1 MGISFAESAAP
12 AICPQNQLS
21 AEKTLFGYIKPNIP
35 ELRVREKARYDAWYC
50 GLCRRLGA
58 RYGTAARA
66 LLSFDCTF
74 LALLAASVSGEDSPE
89 DLLRCPFKPFGK
101 KRAMLGSPS
110 AALDFAADVCVI
122 LSEFKLSDDI
132 ADGKPL
138 RIAAKL
144 PLLCAFKKARLH
156 RPEVYA
162 AVKKHMR
169 ELASVEAPYRGSR
182 AFPRRKAAKNDS
194 AAELRSPDLPAN
206 IFGEMLR
213 DVLASAPVPKKEIP
227 ALKETGFF
235 IGRFIY
241 LCDAWDDRESDKKHS
256 LFNPFNICGC
266 TRDDAEFIIN
276 ISINSAISAYNLL
289 STGRDRAILDNI
301 LFQGLFAVS
310 DAVFAKEKQPLP
322 NDGITTAAHKA

>member
-138 RIAAKL
+138 QIAAKL
-144 PLLCAFKKARLH
+144 SLLCAFKKARL
-156 RPEVYA
+156 
-162 AVKKHMR
+162 
-169 ELASVEAPYRGSR
+169 RG
-182 AFPRRKAAKNDS
+182 RKFMQ
-194 AAELRSPDLPAN
+194 R
-206 IFGEMLR
+206 
-213 DVLASAPVPKKEIP
+213 
-227 ALKETGFF
+227 
-235 IGRFIY
+235 
-241 LCDAWDDRESDKKHS
+241 
-256 LFNPFNICGC
+256 
-266 TRDDAEFIIN
+266 
-276 ISINSAISAYNLL
+276 
-289 STGRDRAILDNI
+289 
-301 LFQGLFAVS
+301 
-310 DAVFAKEKQPLP
+310 
-322 NDGITTAAHKA
+322 

>member
-1 MGISFAESAAP
+1 M
-12 AICPQNQLS
+12 
-21 AEKTLFGYIKPNIP
+21 FGYIKPNIP

-144 PLLCAFKKARLH
+144 PLLCAFKKARLR

-213 DVLASAPVPKKEIP
+213 DVLASAPVSKKEIP

-256 LFNPFNICGC
+256 LFNPFNVCGC

>member
-1 MGISFAESAAP
+1 M
-12 AICPQNQLS
+12 
-21 AEKTLFGYIKPNIP
+21 FGYIKPNIP

-66 LLSFDCTF
+66 LLSFDCPF

-144 PLLCAFKKARLH
+144 PLLCAFKKARLR

-162 AVKKHMR
+162 AVKKRMR

-182 AFPRRKAAKNDS
+182 AFPRRIHTAFSRLFRACNGLHVAAFRNALSERCSRNYRCNCNELQVGRKNRCNFYS
-194 AAELRSPDLPAN
+194 
-206 IFGEMLR
+206 
-213 DVLASAPVPKKEIP
+213 
-227 ALKETGFF
+227 
-235 IGRFIY
+235 
-241 LCDAWDDRESDKKHS
+241 LCDC
-256 LFNPFNICGC
+256 ICRLYIHVYARVECVLKTGC
-266 TRDDAEFIIN
+266 GTDCRVNFTIF
-276 ISINSAISAYNLL
+276 
-289 STGRDRAILDNI
+289 R
-301 LFQGLFAVS
+301 
-310 DAVFAKEKQPLP
+310 VFL
-322 NDGITTAAHKA
+322 

>member
-138 RIAAKL
+138 QIAAKL
-144 PLLCAFKKARLH
+144 PLLCAFKKARLR

-169 ELASVEAPYRGSR
+169 ELASVEAPYRGFSPPQSR
-182 AFPRRKAAKNDS
+182 KERLSGGTAFSNAAFAN
-194 AAELRSPDLPAN
+194 AAFANAAFAGSSRQYFRGNAARCACVGARSPKGNPRAEGDRFFYRKVHLP
-206 IFGEMLR
+206 LR
-213 DVLASAPVPKKEIP
+213 CMGRSRKRQKAFAFQPVQ
-227 ALKETGFF
+227 
-235 IGRFIY
+235 Y
-241 LCDAWDDRESDKKHS
+241 LRLH
-256 LFNPFNICGC
+256 P
-266 TRDDAEFIIN
+266 R
-276 ISINSAISAYNLL
+276 
-289 STGRDRAILDNI
+289 
-301 LFQGLFAVS
+301 
-310 DAVFAKEKQPLP
+310 
-322 NDGITTAAHKA
+322 

>member
-1 MGISFAESAAP
+1 M
-12 AICPQNQLS
+12 
-21 AEKTLFGYIKPNIP
+21 FGYIKPNIP

-144 PLLCAFKKARLH
+144 PLLCAFKKARLR
-156 RPEVYA
+156 RPEV
-162 AVKKHMR
+162 
-169 ELASVEAPYRGSR
+169 
-182 AFPRRKAAKNDS
+182 F
-194 AAELRSPDLPAN
+194 RSC
-206 IFGEMLR
+206 
-213 DVLASAPVPKKEIP
+213 S
-227 ALKETGFF
+227 
-235 IGRFIY
+235 Y
-241 LCDAWDDRESDKKHS
+241 L
-256 LFNPFNICGC
+256 F
-266 TRDDAEFIIN
+266 
-276 ISINSAISAYNLL
+276 
-289 STGRDRAILDNI
+289 
-301 LFQGLFAVS
+301 
-310 DAVFAKEKQPLP
+310 
-322 NDGITTAAHKA
+322 

>member
-1 MGISFAESAAP
+1 M
-12 AICPQNQLS
+12 
-21 AEKTLFGYIKPNIP
+21 FGYIKPNIP

-58 RYGTAARA
+58 RYGTVARA

-144 PLLCAFKKARLH
+144 PLLCAFKKARLR

-162 AVKKHMR
+162 AVKKRMR
-169 ELASVEAPYRGSR
+169 ELASVEAPYRGSWGFT
-182 AFPRRKAAKNDS
+182 APAGLSPAAKPQRTIQRRNCVLKRCVHRIFPQIFS
-194 AAELRSPDLPAN
+194 GKCCAMCLRRHPFPKRKSP
-206 IFGEMLR
+206 R
-213 DVLASAPVPKKEIP
+213 
-227 ALKETGFF
+227 
-235 IGRFIY
+235 
-241 LCDAWDDRESDKKHS
+241 
-256 LFNPFNICGC
+256 
-266 TRDDAEFIIN
+266 
-276 ISINSAISAYNLL
+276 
-289 STGRDRAILDNI
+289 
-301 LFQGLFAVS
+301 
-310 DAVFAKEKQPLP
+310 
-322 NDGITTAAHKA
+322 

>member
-1 MGISFAESAAP
+1 M
-12 AICPQNQLS
+12 
-21 AEKTLFGYIKPNIP
+21 FGYIKPNIP

-144 PLLCAFKKARLH
+144 PLLCAFKKARLR

-162 AVKKHMR
+162 AVKKRMR

-194 AAELRSPDLPAN
+194 AAELRSQTLRSPDLPAN
-206 IFGEMLR
+206 IVLEILR
-213 DVLASAPVPKKEIP
+213 DVLALALGTKK
-227 ALKETGFF
+227 
-235 IGRFIY
+235 
-241 LCDAWDDRESDKKHS
+241 
-256 LFNPFNICGC
+256 
-266 TRDDAEFIIN
+266 
-276 ISINSAISAYNLL
+276 
-289 STGRDRAILDNI
+289 
-301 LFQGLFAVS
+301 
-310 DAVFAKEKQPLP
+310 
-322 NDGITTAAHKA
+322 

>member
-1 MGISFAESAAP
+1 M
-12 AICPQNQLS
+12 
-21 AEKTLFGYIKPNIP
+21 FGYIKPNIP

-144 PLLCAFKKARLH
+144 PLLCAFKKARLR

-162 AVKKHMR
+162 AVKKRMR

-182 AFPRRKAAKNDS
+182 AFPRRKVAKNDS
-194 AAELRSPDLPAN
+194 AAE
-206 IFGEMLR
+206 
-213 DVLASAPVPKKEIP
+213 
-227 ALKETGFF
+227 
-235 IGRFIY
+235 IGR
-241 LCDAWDDRESDKKHS
+241 
-256 LFNPFNICGC
+256 
-266 TRDDAEFIIN
+266 
-276 ISINSAISAYNLL
+276 
-289 STGRDRAILDNI
+289 
-301 LFQGLFAVS
+301 
-310 DAVFAKEKQPLP
+310 
-322 NDGITTAAHKA
+322 AHV

>member
-1 MGISFAESAAP
+1 M
-12 AICPQNQLS
+12 
-21 AEKTLFGYIKPNIP
+21 FGYIKPNIP

-144 PLLCAFKKARLH
+144 PLLCAFKKARLR

-162 AVKKHMR
+162 AVKKRMR

-194 AAELRSPDLPAN
+194 AAELRSQTLRSPDLPAN

-213 DVLASAPVPKKEIP
+213 DVLASAPVPQKEIP
-227 ALKETGFF
+227 ALKETGFLSEGSSTF
-235 IGRFIY
+235 AMHGTIAKATKSIRF
-241 LCDAWDDRESDKKHS
+241 S
-256 LFNPFNICGC
+256 
-266 TRDDAEFIIN
+266 TR
-276 ISINSAISAYNLL
+276 SISAAAPAMMQNLL
-289 STGRDRAILDNI
+289 LISR
-301 LFQGLFAVS
+301 
-310 DAVFAKEKQPLP
+310 
-322 NDGITTAAHKA
+322 

>member
-1 MGISFAESAAP
+1 M
-12 AICPQNQLS
+12 
-21 AEKTLFGYIKPNIP
+21 FGYIKPNIP

-110 AALDFAADVCVI
+110 AALDFAADVCII

-144 PLLCAFKKARLH
+144 PLLCAFKKHVCA
-156 RPEVYA
+156 
-162 AVKKHMR
+162 
-169 ELASVEAPYRGSR
+169 G
-182 AFPRRKAAKNDS
+182 RRFMQ
-194 AAELRSPDLPAN
+194 R
-206 IFGEMLR
+206 
-213 DVLASAPVPKKEIP
+213 
-227 ALKETGFF
+227 
-235 IGRFIY
+235 
-241 LCDAWDDRESDKKHS
+241 
-256 LFNPFNICGC
+256 
-266 TRDDAEFIIN
+266 
-276 ISINSAISAYNLL
+276 
-289 STGRDRAILDNI
+289 
-301 LFQGLFAVS
+301 
-310 DAVFAKEKQPLP
+310 
-322 NDGITTAAHKA
+322 

>member
-1 MGISFAESAAP
+1 M
-12 AICPQNQLS
+12 
-21 AEKTLFGYIKPNIP
+21 FGYIKPNIP

-144 PLLCAFKKARLH
+144 PLLCAFKKARLR

-162 AVKKHMR
+162 AVKNTCGSLPPLKH
-169 ELASVEAPYRGSR
+169 LIAAVGL
-182 AFPRRKAAKNDS
+182 FPAAKPQRTIQRRNCVRKRCVRRIFPPIFS
-194 AAELRSPDLPAN
+194 GKCCAMCLRRRPFPKRKSP
-206 IFGEMLR
+206 R
-213 DVLASAPVPKKEIP
+213 
-227 ALKETGFF
+227 
-235 IGRFIY
+235 
-241 LCDAWDDRESDKKHS
+241 
-256 LFNPFNICGC
+256 
-266 TRDDAEFIIN
+266 
-276 ISINSAISAYNLL
+276 
-289 STGRDRAILDNI
+289 
-301 LFQGLFAVS
+301 
-310 DAVFAKEKQPLP
+310 
-322 NDGITTAAHKA
+322 

>member
-1 MGISFAESAAP
+1 M
-12 AICPQNQLS
+12 
-21 AEKTLFGYIKPNIP
+21 FGYIKPNIP

-144 PLLCAFKKARLH
+144 PLLCAFKKARLR

-162 AVKKHMR
+162 AVKSVCGSLPPLKH
-169 ELASVEAPYRGSR
+169 LIAAVGL
-182 AFPRRKAAKNDS
+182 FPAAKPQRTIQRLICVLKRCVRRIFPQIFS
-194 AAELRSPDLPAN
+194 GKCCAMCLRRHPFPKRKSP
-206 IFGEMLR
+206 R
-213 DVLASAPVPKKEIP
+213 
-227 ALKETGFF
+227 
-235 IGRFIY
+235 
-241 LCDAWDDRESDKKHS
+241 
-256 LFNPFNICGC
+256 
-266 TRDDAEFIIN
+266 
-276 ISINSAISAYNLL
+276 
-289 STGRDRAILDNI
+289 
-301 LFQGLFAVS
+301 
-310 DAVFAKEKQPLP
+310 
-322 NDGITTAAHKA
+322 